1 LGIVFSYHRFLAN
14 ILTVYIMHTQSTN
27 VKNKKVQQGEM
38 TRQALLRAARELFGE
53 RGYAATSLDEITS
66 AAKVTKG
73 ALYHH
78 FEGKQG
84 LFAAVYEQV
93 KREVSER
100 AATAFLEPD
109 PWEDLCTGCHAML
122 DAHLDPAVRR
132 ILLHDAQAVLDA
144 DTIRRVE
151 NRYGAVVLRGA
162 LRRSIRAR
170 VIQPLP
176 LKTLALMLTGAIL
189 EGCMAI
195 AHAEDPDQA
204 REDVGNV
211 LNSLLQGLR
220 PRAEAD
226 AGELLWQDT
235 PHDDEAVTEIH

>member
-1 LGIVFSYHRFLAN
+1 
-14 ILTVYIMHTQSTN
+14 MHTQSTN
-27 VKNKKVQQGEM
+27 VKSKKVQQGEM
-38 TRQALLRAARELFGE
+38 TRRMLLEAARTLFGE
-53 RGYAATSLDEITS
+53 RGYSATSLDEVVQ

-78 FEGKQG
+78 FGGKQE

-109 PWEDLCTGCHAML
+109 PWLDLCAGCHAIL
-122 DAHLDPAVRR
+122 DAHLDPSVRR
-132 ILLHDAQAVLDA
+132 IVLHDAQAVLDA
-144 DTIRRVE
+144 DTIHRVDT
-151 NRYGAVVLRGA
+151 RYGAVVLRGA
-162 LRRSIRAR
+162 LRRSIRAG
-170 VIQPLP
+170 VIAPLP

-195 AHAEDPDQA
+195 ADAEDPTQA

-211 LNSLLQGLR
+211 LTSLLQGLR
-220 PRAEAD
+220 PGAM
-226 AGELLWQDT
+226 
-235 PHDDEAVTEIH
+235 

>member
-1 LGIVFSYHRFLAN
+1 
-14 ILTVYIMHTQSTN
+14 MHTQSTN
-27 VKNKKVQQGEM
+27 VNSKKVQQGEM
-38 TRQALLRAARELFGE
+38 TRKALLDAARALFGE
-53 RGYAATSLDEITS
+53 RGYGATSLDEVAQ

-78 FEGKQG
+78 FGGKQE

-109 PWEDLCTGCHAML
+109 PWEDLCAGCHAML
-122 DAHLDPAVRR
+122 DAHLDPLVRR

-162 LRRSIRAR
+162 LRRAIRAG

-195 AHAEDPDQA
+195 TDAEDPDQT
-204 REDVGNV
+204 RDDVGKV
-211 LNSLLQGLR
+211 LTALLQGLR
-220 PRAEAD
+220 TQPPTDNNQIRQQSNNSPR
-226 AGELLWQDT
+226 
-235 PHDDEAVTEIH
+235 

>member
-1 LGIVFSYHRFLAN
+1 
-14 ILTVYIMHTQSTN
+14 MHTQSTN
-27 VKNKKVQQGEM
+27 VKSKKVQQGEM
-38 TRQALLRAARELFGE
+38 TRQALLRAARDLFGE
-53 RGYAATSLDEITS
+53 HGYAATSLDEITS

-162 LRRSIRAR
+162 LRRSIRAG
-170 VIQPLP
+170 VIQSLP

-195 AHAEDPDQA
+195 AHAEDPDRV

-220 PRAEAD
+220 PRAETNVE
-226 AGELLWQDT
+226 ELLQQADT
-235 PHDDEAVTEIH
+235 PHDDEAATESR

>member
-1 LGIVFSYHRFLAN
+1 
-14 ILTVYIMHTQSTN
+14 MHTLSTK
-27 VKNKKVQQGEM
+27 VKSKKVQQGEM
-38 TRQALLRAARELFGE
+38 TRQALLRAARTLFGE

-66 AAKVTKG
+66 SAKVTKG

-78 FEGKQG
+78 FDGKQE
-84 LFAAVYEQV
+84 LFAAIYEQV

-109 PWEDLCTGCHAML
+109 PWEDLCAGCHAIL
-122 DAHLDPAVRR
+122 DAHLDPSVRR

-151 NRYGAVVLRGA
+151 TRYGAVVLRGA
-162 LRRSIRAR
+162 LRRSIRAQ

-189 EGCMAI
+189 EGCMTI
-195 AHAEDPDQA
+195 ADAENPNQA

-211 LNSLLQGLR
+211 LTSLLQGLQPQPPATSTKSCDGR
-220 PRAEAD
+220 TLRHIQTTAIAETT
-226 AGELLWQDT
+226 ELRG
-235 PHDDEAVTEIH
+235 

>member
-1 LGIVFSYHRFLAN
+1 
-14 ILTVYIMHTQSTN
+14 MHTHSTN
-27 VKNKKVQQGEM
+27 VKSKKVQQGAT
-38 TRQALLRAARELFGE
+38 TRQALLDAARTLFGE
-53 RGYAATSLDEITS
+53 RGYAATSIDDVAQ

-78 FEGKQG
+78 YNGKQE
-84 LFAAVYEQV
+84 LFGAVYEQV

-109 PWEDLCTGCHAML
+109 PWKDLYAGCCAML
-122 DAHLDPAVRR
+122 DAHLDAPVQR

-162 LRRSIRAR
+162 LRRSIRAG
-170 VIQPLP
+170 VIRALP
-176 LKTLALMLTGAIL
+176 LKALAVMLTGAII

-195 AHAEDPDQA
+195 ADSEDPISA
-204 REDVGNV
+204 RADVGNV
-211 LNSLLQGLR
+211 LISLLEGLR
-220 PRAEAD
+220 PQAGANAEEIPTVKRP
-226 AGELLWQDT
+226 GR
-235 PHDDEAVTEIH
+235 DDRRRKPLS

>member
-1 LGIVFSYHRFLAN
+1 
-14 ILTVYIMHTQSTN
+14 
-27 VKNKKVQQGEM
+27 M
-38 TRQALLRAARELFGE
+38 TRQALLDAACMLFGDH
-53 RGYAATSLDEITS
+53 GYAATSIDEITN

-78 FEGKQG
+78 FNGKQE

-109 PWEDLCTGCHAML
+109 PWVDLCAGCYAML
-122 DAHLDPAVRR
+122 DAHLDPSVRR
-132 ILLHDAQAVLDA
+132 ILLNDAQAVLDA
-144 DTIRRVE
+144 DTIRSVE

-162 LRRSIRAR
+162 LRRSIRAG

-195 AHAEDPDQA
+195 ADAEDPNQA
-204 REDVGNV
+204 RADVGNV
-211 LNSLLQGLR
+211 LTSLLEGLR
-220 PRAEAD
+220 PHTR
-226 AGELLWQDT
+226 
-235 PHDDEAVTEIH
+235 

>member
-1 LGIVFSYHRFLAN
+1 
-14 ILTVYIMHTQSTN
+14 MHTQSTN
-27 VKNKKVQQGEM
+27 VKSKKVRQGEA
-38 TRQALLRAARELFGE
+38 TREALLQAARTLFGE
-53 RGYAATSLDEITS
+53 RGYAATPLDEITN
-66 AAKVTKG
+66 AANVTKG

-78 FEGKQG
+78 FDGKQE

-93 KREVSER
+93 KRDVSEV

-109 PWEDLCTGCHAML
+109 PWKDLCAGCEAIL
-122 DAHLDPAVRR
+122 DAHLDPSVRR

-151 NRYGAVVLRGA
+151 NRHGAVVLRGA
-162 LRRSIRAR
+162 LRRSIRAG

-189 EGCMAI
+189 EGCMII
-195 AHAEDPDQA
+195 AHADDQSQA

-211 LNSLLQGLR
+211 LTSLLEGLR
-220 PRAEAD
+220 THTA
-226 AGELLWQDT
+226 
-235 PHDDEAVTEIH
+235 

>member
-1 LGIVFSYHRFLAN
+1 
-14 ILTVYIMHTQSTN
+14 MHTLGTN
-27 VKNKKVQQGEM
+27 VKSKKVQQGEA
-38 TRQALLRAARELFGE
+38 TREALLLAARELFGE
-53 RGYAATSLDEITS
+53 RGYAATSLDEITN

-78 FEGKQG
+78 YAGKQE
-84 LFAAVYEQV
+84 LFGAVYEQV

-109 PWEDLCTGCHAML
+109 PWEDLCAGCQAIL

-162 LRRSIRAR
+162 LRRSIRAQ

-176 LKTLALMLTGAIL
+176 LKALALMLTGAIL

-195 AHAEDPDQA
+195 AHAEDPSQA

-211 LNSLLQGLR
+211 LNSILEGLR
-220 PRAEAD
+220 PQAQVRRR
-226 AGELLWQDT
+226 G
-235 PHDDEAVTEIH
+235 

>member
-1 LGIVFSYHRFLAN
+1 M
-14 ILTVYIMHTQSTN
+14 MHTQSTD
-27 VKNKKVQQGEM
+27 VKSKKVQQGVA
-38 TRQALLRAARELFGE
+38 TRQSLLDAARTLFGE
-53 RGYAATSLDEITS
+53 QGYAATSLDEVAR

-78 FEGKQG
+78 YSGKQE

-109 PWEDLCTGCHAML
+109 PWEDLYAGCCAML
-122 DAHLDPAVRR
+122 DAHLDLPVRR

-162 LRRSIRAR
+162 LRKAIRAG
-170 VIQPLP
+170 VVQPLP
-176 LKTLALMLTGAIL
+176 LKTLALMLTGAII
-189 EGCMAI
+189 EGCMVI
-195 AHAEDPDQA
+195 ADAEDSTQA
-204 REDVGNV
+204 RDDVGRV
-211 LNSLLQGLR
+211 LTSLLQGLR
-220 PRAEAD
+220 PH
-226 AGELLWQDT
+226 T
-235 PHDDEAVTEIH
+235 P

>member
-1 LGIVFSYHRFLAN
+1 
-14 ILTVYIMHTQSTN
+14 
-27 VKNKKVQQGEM
+27 M
-38 TRQALLRAARELFGE
+38 TRQALLEAARTLFGE

-78 FEGKQG
+78 FGGKQE
-84 LFAAVYEQV
+84 LFAAVYEEV

-109 PWEDLCTGCHAML
+109 PWEDLCAGCRAML
-122 DAHLDPAVRR
+122 DAHLDPLVRR

-162 LRRSIRAR
+162 LRRAIRAG
-170 VIQPLP
+170 VIQTLP

-195 AHAEDPDQA
+195 AHSDDPNQA
-204 REDVGNV
+204 RTDVGRV
-211 LNSLLQGLR
+211 LTSLLEGLR
-220 PRAEAD
+220 P
-226 AGELLWQDT
+226 QT
-235 PHDDEAVTEIH
+235 PTNNDQVPQQSTTPPR

>member
-1 LGIVFSYHRFLAN
+1 
-14 ILTVYIMHTQSTN
+14 MHTQSTD
-27 VKNKKVQQGEM
+27 VKSKKVQQGEM
-38 TRQALLRAARELFGE
+38 TRQALLQAARALFGE
-53 RGYAATSLDEITS
+53 RGYAATPLEEITS
-66 AAKVTKG
+66 AANVTKG

-78 FEGKQG
+78 FDGKQE

-93 KREVSER
+93 KREVSEQ
-100 AATAFLEPD
+100 AATAFLMPD
-109 PWEDLCTGCHAML
+109 QWEALCAGCEALL
-122 DAHLDPAVRR
+122 DAHLDPPVRR

-162 LRRSIRAR
+162 LRRSIRAG

-195 AHAEDPDQA
+195 ADADDQSQA
-204 REDVGNV
+204 REDVGQV
-211 LNSLLQGLR
+211 LTSLLRGLR
-220 PRAEAD
+220 THARAD
-226 AGELLWQDT
+226 
-235 PHDDEAVTEIH
+235 V

>member
-1 LGIVFSYHRFLAN
+1 
-14 ILTVYIMHTQSTN
+14 MHTDSTN
-27 VKNKKVQQGEM
+27 VKSKKVQQGEA
-38 TRQALLRAARELFGE
+38 TRQALLDAARTLFGE
-53 RGYAATSLDEITS
+53 QGYADTSIDDIAR

-78 FEGKQG
+78 YDGKQE
-84 LFAAVYEQV
+84 LFGAVYEQV

-109 PWEDLCTGCHAML
+109 PWRDLCAGCEAML

-162 LRRSIRAR
+162 LRRSIRAH

-176 LKTLALMLTGAIL
+176 LKALALMLTGAIL
-189 EGCMAI
+189 EGCMDI
-195 AHAEDPDQA
+195 AHAEDPTQA
-204 REDVGNV
+204 RADVGKV
-211 LNSLLQGLR
+211 LTSLLEGLR
-220 PRAEAD
+220 P
-226 AGELLWQDT
+226 
-235 PHDDEAVTEIH
+235 HAVS

>member
-1 LGIVFSYHRFLAN
+1 M
-14 ILTVYIMHTQSTN
+14 MHTPGTD
-27 VKNKKVQQGEM
+27 VKSKKVQQGEA
-38 TRQALLRAARELFGE
+38 TRQALLCAARELFGKG
-53 RGYAATSLDEITS
+53 GYAETSIDEVAH

-78 FEGKQG
+78 YDGKRE
-84 LFAAVYEQV
+84 LFGAVYEQV
-93 KREVSER
+93 KREVSEH

-109 PWEDLCTGCHAML
+109 PWEDLCAGCEAIL

-132 ILLHDAQAVLDA
+132 ILLYDAQAVLDA
-144 DTIRRVE
+144 DTIRHVE

-162 LRRSIRAR
+162 LRRAIRSR

-195 AHAEDPDQA
+195 ADADDPQQA
-204 REDVGNV
+204 RADVGRV
-211 LNSLLQGLR
+211 LTSILEGLR
-220 PRAEAD
+220 PQTRASVEEVLRESNSQSISSRRA
-226 AGELLWQDT
+226 
-235 PHDDEAVTEIH
+235 

>member
-1 LGIVFSYHRFLAN
+1 
-14 ILTVYIMHTQSTN
+14 MHTQSTN
-27 VKNKKVQQGEM
+27 VKSKKVQQGEM
-38 TRQALLRAARELFGE
+38 TRQALLHAARDLFGK

-162 LRRSIRAR
+162 LRRSIRAQ

-189 EGCMAI
+189 EGCMTI
-195 AHAEDPDQA
+195 ADAEDPDQA

-220 PRAEAD
+220 PRADTNVE
-226 AGELLWQDT
+226 ELLRQADT
-235 PHDDEAVTEIH
+235 PHNEETVAENR